1 MPIPVKRIDSYSRI
15 EKVNDADII
24 QIVSGETTYNVSAKS
39 IMRFIREHPEMDEFY
54 VNETD
59 FFEEI
64 DARTN
69 ADKTLQNNIDAEKTR
84 ATNVENTKANSASP
98 TLTGTPKAP
107 TASAD
112 TNTEQIATTAFVQTV
127 VKNGIAAS
135 DAMIIKGTIGTNGT
149 VNALPTTYKTG
160 WTYRVVTAGTFAG
173 QICEIGDLVIALID
187 RNGSGNLD
195 SDWCIAQTNINGAI
209 TGVKCGDAYLQ
220 VSQSGSIVTIYH
232 KDVARSNIT
241 STASPSHGGTFSAV
255 KTVTSDSKGHVTG
268 VDIETVNLPTYGVA
282 GANLGLIKS
291 GTDITVDSSGNVS
304 VNDDSHNH
312 IIGNIDGLQ
321 TALDSKSPTSH
332 THNYAG
338 STSSGGSANSALK
351 LSTARTI
358 NGILFDGSSNITILA
373 NPVTTNLTTQNLND
387 IIISGLYYGESDN
400 SVANKP
406 SNVNAFGLQVLKT
419 ANSYITQILIEGD
432 TSSGKIWQRQY
443 NGTSWSAWTYV
454 FSQLYKPTKADVG
467 LGNVE
472 NKSSATIRSE
482 LTRKEVENALGYT
495 PGTSSSDTNTT
506 YRLTKSGSTI
516 TLTGSDG
523 SATNVNDDNTTYNLG
538 SFGITATA
546 TELNYSEGVTSNIQ
560 SQLNDKSA
568 SNHTH
573 NYAGSS
579 SAGGAATSALTCV
592 GNSATATKWS
602 NVRNINGLSVDGT
615 ANRVNYGTCST
626 AAATTAKTVT
636 CSGFALITGA
646 EITVKFT
653 VANTASSPTLNVNS
667 TGAKAIYYRGAA
679 ISASALAANRTYTFR
694 YNGTQY
700 DLVGDLSSSS
710 STGSVYSST
719 EPSGLPTYG
728 EWLRPY

>member
-15 EKVNDADII
+15 EKVKDSDII

-39 IMRFIREHPEMDEFY
+39 IMHFIKEHPEMDELY
-54 VNETD
+54 VNEVE
-59 FFEEI
+59 FSEEVNSRI
-64 DARTN
+64 EAE
-69 ADKTLQNNIDAEKTR
+69 KTLQDNIDAEKTR
-84 ATNVENTKANSASP
+84 ATNIENLKADYESP
-98 TLTGTPKAP
+98 TLTGIPKAP
-107 TASAD
+107 TAPSD
-112 TNTEQIATTAFVQTV
+112 TNTSQIATTAFVQTV

-135 DAMIIKGTIGTNGT
+135 DAMIIKGTIGTGGT
-149 VNALPTTYKTG
+149 VTALPNIYKTG
-160 WTYRVVTAGTFAG
+160 WTYRVVTAGAYAG
-173 QICEIGDLVIALID
+173 QVCEIGDLLIALTD
-187 RNGSGNLD
+187 RDGSGNID
-195 SDWCIAQTNINGAI
+195 SDWCVAQTNINGAI
-209 TGVKCGDAYLQ
+209 TGIKNGDAYVQ
-220 VSQSGSIVTIYH
+220 ISQSGSVVTICH
-232 KDVARSNIT
+232 KDVVRSNTT
-241 STASPSHGGTFSAV
+241 STASPSHGGAFTAV
-255 KTVTSDSKGHVTG
+255 KTVTSDSKGHVIG

-291 GTDITVDSSGNVS
+291 GTDITVDPSGNVS
-304 VNDDSHNH
+304 VKDDSHNH

-321 TALDSKSPTSH
+321 TALDGKSSTSH

-338 STSSGGSANSALK
+338 SSSSGGVANSALK
-351 LSTARTI
+351 LSTARSI
-358 NGILFDGSSNITILA
+358 NGTLFDGSSNITILA

-387 IIISGLYYGESDN
+387 IIISGLYYGEGGN
-400 SVANKP
+400 SVVNKP
-406 SNVNAFGLQVLKT
+406 SNVNTFGLQVLKT

-432 TSSGKIWQRQY
+432 TSSGKMWQRQY
-443 NGTSWSAWTYV
+443 NGTSWSAWTYI
-454 FSQLYKPTKADVG
+454 FSQLYKPTKKDIG
-467 LGNVE
+467 LENVE

-523 SATNVNDDNTTYNLG
+523 SVTNVNDDNTTYNLG
-538 SFGITATA
+538 SFGVTATA
-546 TELNYSEGVTSNIQ
+546 TELNYSDGVTSNIQ
-560 SQLNDKSA
+560 TQLNGKSA

-579 SAGGAATSALTCV
+579 SAGGAATSALACT

-602 NVRNINGLSVDGT
+602 NARNINGLSIDGT

-626 AAATTAKTVT
+626 AAATTAKTVA
-636 CSGFALITGA
+636 CSGFALLTGA

-653 VANTASSPTLNVNS
+653 VTNTASSPTLNVNS
-667 TGAKAIYYRGAA
+667 TGAKAIYYRGTA

-694 YNGTQY
+694 YNGAQY
-700 DLVGDLSSSS
+700 DLVGDLSSGSS
-710 STGSVYSST
+710 AGSVYSST